1 MHAHSYPTLCNP
13 MTIAHQA
20 PLPMKFSRQDTGVGV
35 LFPTSGDPLNP
46 SIKPMS
52 FVSPALQA
60 DSLLLAPPGKT
71 WSPRK

>member
-1 MHAHSYPTLCNP
+1 
-13 MTIAHQA
+13 MTVAHQA
-20 PLPMKFSRQDTGVGV
+20 PLSMKFSRQDTGVGV
-35 LFPTSGDPLNP
+35 LFPTPGDPPNP

-60 DSLLLAPPGKT
+60 DSLLLAPPGKP